1 MMLAIT
7 PSASDSSHEGISP
20 WIPPSPP
27 LQLAAPNQEPLWCQ
41 LVTWQSWG
49 GAGSTPTPSTGRFEQ
64 YSTVAIFFLVAA
76 GYLIRIYYH
85 YCYYIFG
92 CIFLDH
98 ACRCSVVISRRKRR
112 WSLLI
117 WPPSFHISARI
128 SRNRCLSSSFLFPSF
143 FSLSLSF
150 FYSSIPPFS
159 HSSTHTHTHTHIF
172 PLFVYYG
179 ANINNNNNNIKA
191 TGRKM

>member
-27 LQLAAPNQEPLWCQ
+27 PSISCAQSGAA
-41 LVTWQSWG
+41 LVSAGHVTELGG

-159 HSSTHTHTHTHIF
+159 HSSTHTHTHIF